1 MLSICAVVQL
11 CQHERWKGAE
21 CSVCVCVW
29 LYSGLYRGPDSLKKS
44 CSMCIHEVVV
54 DFMLF
59 SCLES
64 IQFSNTSVIQC
75 ITGAID
81 KIDKGFQ
88 SLIQSCFY
96 SRVIVDELMY
106 IVGVH

>member
-1 MLSICAVVQL
+1 M
-11 CQHERWKGAE
+11 
-21 CSVCVCVW
+21 
-29 LYSGLYRGPDSLKKS
+29 KKA
-44 CSMCIHEVVV
+44 CSMWIHEVVV

-64 IQFSNTSVIQC
+64 IQFSNTSVFQC
-75 ITGAID
+75 IAGAID
-81 KIDKGFQ
+81 NRDKGFQ

-96 SRVIVDELMY
+96 SRMIVDELMY